1 MGGIILAAALPVA
14 YSVDDAIHNN
24 LPQKEV
30 VGDYGTTPHSLGFY
44 PTALLSSS
52 SPIRDSAR
60 ITDTSYSPLIGENL
74 FQR

>member
-30 VGDYGTTPHSLGFY
+30 ENGCGNAPQTLGFY
-44 PTALLSSS
+44 PAALLSSS
-52 SPIRDSAR
+52 PSIGDSAP

-74 FQR
+74 F